1 LTPLSRFFAYN
12 AAGYR
17 VEQGAG
23 STDDVEYVFDLS
35 GNQVATVQPGTNTLW
50 YTDLFD
56 NGRHWVTFNGD
67 AQFLHTDWV
76 GTVRAVTSL
85 SGVTNQQCTGLPF
98 GDDLSCTSSIT
109 QYMGLSGTFL
119 DGYDNLDHFPY
130 RQYTPT
136 EGRWVTPDP
145 AGLAAADPTDPQTW
159 NRYDYV
165 MNNPL
170 SFIDPTGLACYPLEK
185 AMFGSCAGFMN
196 NGVNFGSNWNEFGIL
211 ATLLGPGQ
219 TGVVTATIG
228 GVPVSETATYYG
240 GDLSL
245 LNLIGGSDSWGWN
258 FTKSLF
264 GGFALPHF
272 GSGSCL
278 GVAASGFTSAASA
291 AGSASDNAQKYAPVL
306 IQAANPGNA
315 SAVSGALYFT
325 ANAAQQMGAPAQDVA
340 AYTIAAGAATGAAS
354 TLSAL
359 GESALSVAK
368 NPYAFALAAEA
379 TAAYGVYQE
388 GVAAY
393 RGQCTF

>member
-1 LTPLSRFFAYN
+1 MIKVDGGNTAFFAYN
-12 AAGYR
+12 AAGFR

-145 AGLAAADPTDPQTW
+145 AGLAAVDPTNPQTW
-159 NRYDYV
+159 NRYAYV
-165 MNNPL
+165 TNNPV
-170 SFIDPTGLACYPLEK
+170 SFTDPLGLEVEGG
-185 AMFGSCAGFMN
+185 GSGTS
-196 NGVNFGSNWNEFGIL
+196 GGEDVG
-211 ATLLGPGQ
+211 GPG
-219 TGVVTATIG
+219 GLGDG
-228 GVPVSETATYYG
+228 GG
-240 GDLSL
+240 C
-245 LNLIGGSDSWGWN
+245 
-258 FTKSLF
+258 
-264 GGFALPHF
+264 GGFTD
-272 GSGSCL
+272 G
-278 GVAASGFTSAASA
+278 
-291 AGSASDNAQKYAPVL
+291 AGSSGVTCGDFTFFLPTIPTTGRIPGPVGPS
-306 IQAANPGNA
+306 QPPGGGGGNF
-315 SAVSGALYFT
+315 VSGVSGNGTPDSPYTISVLVI
-325 ANAAQQMGAPAQDVA
+325 APPVPWIAPSIPWLVGWGVRIGSWIDVA
-340 AYTIAAGAATGAAS
+340 AGILPALL
-354 TLSAL
+354 LSQVGDANPPGSKEVICNNV
-359 GESALSVAK
+359 GEFKDPSVDPTHKICYYSCSDGIGRNIPWPVTNACPAIQK
-368 NPYAFALAAEA
+368 GPW
-379 TAAYGVYQE
+379 GRPW
-388 GVAAY
+388 GP
-393 RGQCTF
+393 